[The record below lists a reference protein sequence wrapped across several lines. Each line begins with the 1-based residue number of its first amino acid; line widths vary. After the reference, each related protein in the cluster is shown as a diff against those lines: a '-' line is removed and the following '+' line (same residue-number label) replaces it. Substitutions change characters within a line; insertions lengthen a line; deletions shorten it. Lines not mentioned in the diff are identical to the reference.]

1 VRETTFAF
9 CRKLLVGEAEAV
21 RYFKEVQAEAVGHK
35 DELRDRDSLAE
46 SAVLVHLDQRQAPH
60 AGEVTELESST
71 LSQAAGSGSWR
82 STPPCPPCTGLFA
95 WIPKGPGETSLM
107 YVLPVCAALL
117 LRDMQPRRC
126 RCRHVSLVEK
136 SNVKGE
142 VEFLFAPFSR
152 LHRCISE
159 RARQAHRQQPH
170 RHRAL
175 IRGLWF

>member
-1 VRETTFAF
+1 VHWIVR
-9 CRKLLVGEAEAV
+9 V
-21 RYFKEVQAEAVGHK
+21 
-35 DELRDRDSLAE
+35 D
-46 SAVLVHLDQRQAPH
+46 
-60 AGEVTELESST
+60 
-71 LSQAAGSGSWR
+71 
-82 STPPCPPCTGLFA
+82 
-95 WIPKGPGETSLM
+95 PKGETSLM

-117 LRDMQPRRC
+117 LRVMQPRRC

-152 LHRCISE
+152 LHRCVSA

-175 IRGLWF
+175 IRGLWFKIKKCDSNPIVIML